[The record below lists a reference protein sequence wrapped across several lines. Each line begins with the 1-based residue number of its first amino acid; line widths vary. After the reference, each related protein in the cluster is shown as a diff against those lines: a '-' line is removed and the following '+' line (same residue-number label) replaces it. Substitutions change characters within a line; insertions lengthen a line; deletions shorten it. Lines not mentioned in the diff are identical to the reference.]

1 MHIYT
6 GKVTNGDAEAS
17 GEVDAILL
25 LADAFR
31 PNNNGFIFYH
41 PGQSATP
48 GGGQSAFHAGNYA
61 VLEINPN
68 DKTLVKKATYKAD
81 GAELRLTKANESDD
95 EIVVTLNTGETKD
108 LIVSLK
114 LLQVIDR
121 PANAEHT
128 STYTGLI
135 SGKDGDNHIIYLSI
149 PEKEAA
155 EKSLSLFR
163 FHLGREVIVER
174 LLLEL
179 LYDKNNKEDEN
190 SSIEICARNGQYH
203 LRVQLQHEKSDALS
217 LRLQKGGVAQHS
229 SDVVTLIRHNIFD
242 ASLIIPTILTL
253 ENDACQAAMYYVA
266 NKPMHDSE
274 AAINMTTDI
283 VALAKEGAE
292 AVPGVGALTSP
303 YDLWKASVKFWF
315 DGIKIAQKY
324 LGDLPTTGFI
334 SPGESKTFWDIDQ
347 NFTTGATL
355 RITIPTF
362 KPTGDDDYKYPYI
375 LYTWYQKDFINYE
388 TYIGNVKIN
397 DFFEAQGDWGSHN
410 LRLRSEPKALS
421 QAQIADGWTTGIFK
435 FPLVQQKYAQNYH
448 AFRVPNLRLH
458 PDYAE
463 DVETNSKDS
472 WINDAFLD
480 TVNGKL
486 FRKPFDPNNSLNIES
501 GTCIGFLSRKDSAFV
516 RGNKMDWSPR
526 STVMPTTS
534 PGVIVS
540 FIENF
545 EPVPEDRKT
554 ETATDYN
561 KRRAMTFSRKLIILA
576 NAGLEAEDSSDTS
589 LTVEFDTPLE
599 NPLADTNGDDP
610 KEYFKDLKVAL
621 IAGLKES
628 KDDIY
633 NYQKS
638 FWAYDFQVAD
648 FEKQSGKMRGWLFKA
663 RLKEAE
669 RYRGPINIIRKED
682 GSFVVFMVEHAS
694 PVEFSDFRDKQDI
707 TDP

>member
-17 GEVDAILL
+17 GEADAILL

-41 PGQSATP
+41 PGQFAAP
-48 GGGQSAFHAGNYA
+48 GGGQSAFHTGNYA
-61 VLEINPN
+61 VLEVNPN
-68 DKTLVKKATYKAD
+68 DKTLVRKATYKAD
-81 GAELRLTKANESDD
+81 GADLTLTKANESDD
-95 EIVVTLNTGETKD
+95 EIVVTLNTGETED
-108 LIVSLK
+108 LTVSLK
-114 LLQVIDR
+114 LLQVIDW

-128 STYTGLI
+128 STYAGLI

-149 PEKEAA
+149 PEKGAG

-179 LYDKNNKEDEN
+179 SYDMNKKKNDN
-190 SSIEICARNGQYH
+190 SSIEIFARNGQYH
-203 LRVQLQHEKSDALS
+203 LRVQSQDGKSDALF
-217 LRLQKGGVAQHS
+217 LWLEKGGVAQHP
-229 SDVVTLIRHNIFD
+229 SDAVTLIRHNIFD
-242 ASLIIPTILTL
+242 APLIIPTILTL

-303 YDLWKASVKFWF
+303 YDLWKASIKFWF

-421 QAQIADGWTTGIFK
+421 QVQIADGWTTGFFK

-463 DVETNSKDS
+463 DVDTNSKDS

-501 GTCIGFLSRKDSAFV
+501 GTCI
-516 RGNKMDWSPR
+516 
-526 STVMPTTS
+526 VMPTTS

-554 ETATDYN
+554 ESATDYI

-576 NAGLEAEDSSDTS
+576 NASLEAEDSSDTS
-589 LTVEFDTPLE
+589 LTIEFDTTLE
-599 NPLADTNGDDP
+599 NPLADTKGDDP
-610 KEYFKDLKVAL
+610 KEYFKDLKAAL

-669 RYRGPINIIRKED
+669 RYRGPINIMRKED